1 MIALLAIT
9 EGSVVNCI
17 IDIVVLA
24 AISSSDSPGTKYY
37 EKVKE
42 AVALR
47 ATVLEKIEG
56 EKRCTATGCEVIGE
70 ALYVDF
76 GDSIVKD
83 GGIEGHKLNKPVR
96 WISAKKCFKQ

>member
-1 MIALLAIT
+1 
-9 EGSVVNCI
+9 
-17 IDIVVLA
+17 
-24 AISSSDSPGTKYY
+24 
-37 EKVKE
+37 
-42 AVALR
+42 
-47 ATVLEKIEG
+47 VLEKIEG